1 MVYEARKQAMT
12 WMETDYSNYAL
23 SMEEKKMAAGAFGR
37 ARTAD
42 VVERVQNRRVTKLY
56 WGLYLT
62 H

>member
-12 WMETDYSNYAL
+12 WMETDYSNIRTFDGI
-23 SMEEKKMAAGAFGR
+23 KKMAAGAFGR

-42 VVERVQNRRVTKLY
+42 VVERVQNRRVTKLH